1 MEANDMLTSFGK
13 TCRKLRID
21 NNELLLDMANYL
33 GVSAAFL
40 SKVENGKAKPPV
52 EWKNAIASH
61 YQLNDNEYD
70 ELCHQIDEMRNIST
84 LKIPN
89 VKVDDSDLM
98 LAFARKLN
106 DMTDSEKANWRKKFD
121 V

>member
-1 MEANDMLTSFGK
+1 MLTSFGK

-40 SKVENGKAKPPV
+40 SKVENGKAKPPA
-52 EWKNAIASH
+52 EWKDAIAVH
-61 YQLNDNEYD
+61 YGLSNADYEA
-70 ELCHQIDEMRNIST
+70 LCKEIDEARSIST

-89 VKVDDSDLM
+89 VREDDSDLM

-106 DMTDSEKANWRKKFD
+106 GMTDSEKADWRKKFD